1 MRIARRGKAVYLCSR
16 NMQILKDD
24 TRRRILTQSRKL
36 FLEKGF
42 RDTTTRDI
50 AQASGAVLSSLYR
63 YFSSKDDLFLYIVKP
78 AMSALE
84 DMLERH
90 HNPGRNDIAAIRSD
104 RFVEDSLMV
113 DHIGYER
120 LTVVG
125 GDVAVPFGNFV
136 FRGELADYISSA
148 GTHQGNALGALDWY
162 PGADWNVSVQVNGT
176 FGAGEASTLGTLRIS
191 KALLSNAL
199 TLSTFAYADLRD
211 LGVFNRLSADWA
223 VCDEVHALLGYD
235 LFAARG
241 GMFER
246 YKNNS
251 EVWVKVKYSF

>member
-104 RFVEDSLMV
+104 RFAEDALEEYLTIIERHRETLKILLLRADGSTLENYKEYYVNKSTGMVMEWFSTMKARYPGMNTQVSEFFIHLNNVWMFTLLEEILMHDLPEDETRSV
-113 DHIGYER
+113 
-120 LTVVG
+120 LS
-125 GDVAVPFGNFV
+125 
-136 FRGELADYISSA
+136 DYI
-148 GTHQGNALGALDWY
+148 Q
-162 PGADWNVSVQVNGT
+162 
-176 FGAGEASTLGTLRIS
+176 
-191 KALLSNAL
+191 
-199 TLSTFAYADLRD
+199 
-211 LGVFNRLSADWA
+211 
-223 VCDEVHALLGYD
+223 
-235 LFAARG
+235 
-241 GMFER
+241 FEFTGWM
-246 YKNNS
+246 KMM
-251 EVWVKVKYSF
+251 KV